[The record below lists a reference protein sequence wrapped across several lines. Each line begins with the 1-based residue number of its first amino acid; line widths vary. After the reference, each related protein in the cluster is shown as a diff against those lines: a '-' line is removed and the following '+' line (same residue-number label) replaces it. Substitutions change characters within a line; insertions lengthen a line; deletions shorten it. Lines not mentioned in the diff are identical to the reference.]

1 MPPQTKIVDQKATST
16 EDLESELFDEC
27 ALIENQ
33 IIEIEKGKYAMAPH
47 QVGEMFNRNFNT
59 MNGETTA
66 IDNEETK
73 MN

>member
-1 MPPQTKIVDQKATST
+1 M
-16 EDLESELFDEC
+16 LF
-27 ALIENQ
+27 ENQ

-47 QVGEMFNRNFNT
+47 QVGDMFNRNFNT

-73 MN
+73 MNWL

>member
-1 MPPQTKIVDQKATST
+1 
-16 EDLESELFDEC
+16 
-27 ALIENQ
+27 
-33 IIEIEKGKYAMAPH
+33 MAPH